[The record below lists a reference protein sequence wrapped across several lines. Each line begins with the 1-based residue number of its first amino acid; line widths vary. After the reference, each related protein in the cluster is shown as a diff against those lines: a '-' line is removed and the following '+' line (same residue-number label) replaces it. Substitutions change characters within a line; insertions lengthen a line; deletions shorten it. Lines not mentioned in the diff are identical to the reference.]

1 MALKMTTTVR
11 LVLEALLRAWDDD
24 HTAVLYGLEI
34 TARTGLLPG
43 TTYPILQRLLDHGWL
58 TDEWEDLDPR
68 EAARPRRRYYR
79 LTEEGASQAR
89 EALEKASARSD
100 ARRQAWVRGLQ
111 ATAGHETSSSVASL
125 AKGEQSMEI
134 VNGR

>member
-1 MALKMTTTVR
+1 MTTTVR

-24 HTAVLYGLEI
+24 PSSVLYGLEI

-43 TTYPILQRLLDHGWL
+43 TTYPILQRLLEYGWL

-79 LTEEGASQAR
+79 LTEDGAPAAR
-89 EALEKASARSD
+89 KALQEVSARSE
-100 ARRQAWVRGLQ
+100 ARRVAW
-111 ATAGHETSSSVASL
+111 
-125 AKGEQSMEI
+125 
-134 VNGR
+134 GRRLHGAADA

>member
-24 HTAVLYGLEI
+24 PTAVLYGLEI

-43 TTYPILQRLLDHGWL
+43 TTYPILQRLLEHGWL

-89 EALEKASARSD
+89 EALERASARSD

-111 ATAGHETSSSVASL
+111 ATAGHETS
-125 AKGEQSMEI
+125 
-134 VNGR
+134 